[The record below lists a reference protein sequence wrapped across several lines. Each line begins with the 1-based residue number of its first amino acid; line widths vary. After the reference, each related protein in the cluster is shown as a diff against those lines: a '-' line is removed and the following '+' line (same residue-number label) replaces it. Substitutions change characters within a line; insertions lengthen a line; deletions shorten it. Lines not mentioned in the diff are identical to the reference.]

1 MKINTAFILCAG
13 YGSRLNPLTL
23 TTPKPLIKV
32 NNITLLENCINIVI
46 KLGIK
51 RIFLNTFYLG
61 DQISNFIKN
70 KNFPIDI
77 KVIEDG
83 STILNTGG
91 GILNMINKSNE
102 ENYLIFNPDTLWNE
116 KYISEI
122 TNMHNFYF
130 LNNLSNILLVVDK
143 KYSFDKDLGGD
154 FGIKNNLLIKKN
166 NDKDFIYIGCQIL
179 NKNLF
184 KGYRLDNFSIS
195 KIWNELLK
203 KDQLNG
209 FKSFNKFYH
218 LTNLEIFKKLK
229 DL

>member
-32 NNITLLENCINIVI
+32 NKISLLENCINIII

-51 RIFLNTFYLG
+51 QIFLNTFYLG

-83 STILNTGG
+83 RTILNTGG

-122 TNMHNFYF
+122 NNMQNFYF
-130 LNNLSNILLVVDK
+130 LNNLSNILLVVNK
-143 KYSFDKDLGGD
+143 KHSFDKDLEGD
-154 FGIKNNLLIKKN
+154 FEINNNILIKNNN
-166 NDKDFIYIGCQIL
+166 KDFIYIGCQIL

-184 KGYRLDNFSIS
+184 TGYRLNNFPIS
-195 KIWNELLK
+195 KIWNKLLK
-203 KDQLNG
+203 KGQLNG

>member
-1 MKINTAFILCAG
+1 MKINTALILCAG

-32 NNITLLENCINIVI
+32 SNITLLENCINIVI

-51 RIFLNTFYLG
+51 QIFLNTFYLG

-122 TNMHNFYF
+122 TNMQNFYR
-130 LNNLSNILLVVDK
+130 
-143 KYSFDKDLGGD
+143 D
-154 FGIKNNLLIKKN
+154 FTHAK
-166 NDKDFIYIGCQIL
+166 Q
-179 NKNLF
+179 NKPQNMQYGL
-184 KGYRLDNFSIS
+184 
-195 KIWNELLK
+195 
-203 KDQLNG
+203 
-209 FKSFNKFYH
+209 
-218 LTNLEIFKKLK
+218 
-229 DL
+229 